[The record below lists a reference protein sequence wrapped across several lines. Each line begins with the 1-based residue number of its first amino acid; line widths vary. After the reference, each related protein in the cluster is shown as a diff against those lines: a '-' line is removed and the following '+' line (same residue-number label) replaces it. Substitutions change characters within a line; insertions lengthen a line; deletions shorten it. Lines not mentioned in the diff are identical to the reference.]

1 MINQLENIITELVN
15 NIGYKTS
22 KMRVIKSNRPDISDF
37 QCDDV
42 FKLCKE
48 YHKNPVE
55 LGQEIIDNINKL
67 DNFNEY
73 FKTVEF
79 VKPGFININVSDKLI
94 SNNIKNIIDSD
105 TFGIEKANIIEN
117 YVIDYG
123 GPNVAKPLH
132 VGHMRTAIV
141 GESIKRIIKYKGHNI
156 VGDIH
161 LGDYG
166 LQIGQ
171 VIYGI
176 LNEKKTIDDID
187 INYLDYI
194 YPKMSGLCKENP
206 DIKEECAKI
215 TKALQDGDI
224 EYTKLW
230 KKIMEVSVADM
241 KSVYDYLDVN
251 FDYWYGESDSYKYLD
266 ETTNI
271 LNGKNLLEDSQGAK
285 IINVSRE
292 DDKKEI
298 PPFIYKTSINSYL
311 YSSTDLATVVQ
322 RIKDFNPNHILYV
335 VDNRQALHFEQLF
348 RVCDKAGLL
357 DYKSLEFLGYGTVNG
372 SDGKPYKTRNGDA
385 PKLQNLFD
393 EAKNILLS
401 KIDMSDKV
409 TESDIDKIV
418 NSILKFADLQN
429 SREKDYIFDIN
440 KFSDVVGKTGPYILY
455 TYLRIRKIVDSFEFN
470 NNITDKVYNE
480 YDKNLRLKILELS
493 YVFDSAFDS
502 RMPNYIAEYLYEL
515 CVLTNA
521 FYQNNHIN
529 NEEDTIKK
537 NDWLN
542 ILDITSKIIKEM
554 LSLLVI
560 DVPTIM

>member
-1 MINQLENIITELVN
+1 MINQLEKIITDVVN
-15 NIGYKTS
+15 NIGYNVNT
-22 KMRVIKSNRPDISDF
+22 MRVIKSNRPDISDF

-42 FKLCKE
+42 FRLCKE
-48 YHKNPVE
+48 YHKNPIE
-55 LGQEIIDNINKL
+55 LGQEIVNSIN
-67 DNFNEY
+67 NMSQFNEY
-73 FKTVEF
+73 FKSVEF
-79 VKPGFININVSDKLI
+79 VKPGFINIVVSDKLI
-94 SNNIKNIIDSD
+94 NDTINSNLDSNS
-105 TFGIEKANIIEN
+105 FGINKANIAEN

-176 LNEKKTIDDID
+176 LNENKNIDDIT
-187 INYLDYI
+187 IEYLDYI
-194 YPKMSGLCKENP
+194 YPKMSGLCKE
-206 DIKEECAKI
+206 DSIVKEKCAQI
-215 TKALQDGDI
+215 TKDLQDGNE

-230 KKIMEVSVADM
+230 KKIMEVSISDM
-241 KSVYDYLDVN
+241 KKVYDYLDVH
-251 FDYWYGESDSYKYLD
+251 FDYWYGESDAYSYLD
-266 ETTNI
+266 ETTKI
-271 LNGKNLLEDSQGAK
+271 LNDKNLLEDSQGAK
-285 IINVSRE
+285 IINISRD
-292 DDKKEI
+292 DDKKEV

-311 YSSTDLATVVQ
+311 YSSTDLATIVQ
-322 RIKDFNPNHILYV
+322 RIKDFNPKHILYV

-348 RVCDKAGLL
+348 RVCEKAGLL
-357 DYKSLEFLGYGTVNG
+357 DYNSLEYLGYGTVNG
-372 SDGKPYKTRNGDA
+372 TDGKPYKTRNGDA
-385 PKLQNLFD
+385 PKLQNLFE
-393 EAKNILLS
+393 EAKKILLS
-401 KIDMSDKV
+401 KVDMNENA
-409 TESDIDKIV
+409 TEEDIDKIV

-455 TYLRIRKIVDSFEFN
+455 TYLRIRKIVDSFEFSN
-470 NNITDKVYNE
+470 KLSNNIYNE
-480 YDKNLRLKILELS
+480 HDKNLRLKLLELP
-493 YVFDSAFDS
+493 YVFDSAFES
-502 RMPNYIAEYLYEL
+502 RMPNYIADYLYEL

-529 NEEDTIKK
+529 NEEDITKK
-537 NDWLN
+537 NDWLI
-542 ILDITSKIIKEM
+542 ILDLTSKIIKEM

-560 DVPTIM
+560 EVPTIM